1 MTKNAVSPIQVLAAE
16 VKAEGKTAL
25 KDIFFS
31 YDWQIE
37 DPAEIELLKD
47 LSEGAELS
55 EEEKLQDDFI
65 LKMRECGTKYVA
77 QATIQYLMD
86 TQDNRTPNEFLQALQ
101 NAEGGRHD
109 KD

>member
-1 MTKNAVSPIQVLAAE
+1 MNKFNFQAMTKHGFLIIP
-16 VKAEGKTAL
+16 KTL
-25 KDIFFS
+25 LQQ
-31 YDWQIE
+31 QIENPHLQEQTE

-47 LSEGAELS
+47 LSEGAELT

-77 QATIQYLMD
+77 QLTIKYLMD
-86 TQDNRTPNEFLQALQ
+86 ENDSRTPNEFVQALQ